1 MRISTRAQRL
11 RLSTRYKQHC
21 GSTCRFPSNKPDARR
36 HTTTAYATR
45 RPAGLSLWKVSCLFM
60 GGAENLERDRH
71 GMARSLLVPTACTR
85 ALAAPMLSMHVNL
98 SARHLR
104 NGLPRVHALQVRC
117 RASVSCSRTPPL
129 PGLHRL
135 APNGPAGRGEQ
146 LCITGQD
153 LSSVLVETSVYA
165 PSGLL

>member
-1 MRISTRAQRL
+1 MRIPTRAQRL
-11 RLSTRYKQHC
+11 RISTRYKQHC
-21 GSTCRFPSNKPDARR
+21 GSTCRFPSNRLDARQ
-36 HTTTAYATR
+36 HSTTPYATC
-45 RPAGLSLWKVSCLFM
+45 RPGGLSLWKVSRLFV

-71 GMARSLLVPTACTR
+71 GIARSLLVPTVCTR

-117 RASVSCSRTPPL
+117 RASVSCSRTPPFRV
-129 PGLHRL
+129 LHQL
-135 APNGPAGRGEQ
+135 TPNGPAGRGEQ

>member
-1 MRISTRAQRL
+1 MRVPAITQRMRIYTPQKQRCGSNLSLSFAKAHRSPAQHHH
-11 RLSTRYKQHC
+11 TRYT
-21 GSTCRFPSNKPDARR
+21 SS
-36 HTTTAYATR
+36 R
-45 RPAGLSLWKVSCLFM
+45 RPLTREGVTSLHSVAPKTWNVT
-60 GGAENLERDRH
+60 D
-71 GMARSLLVPTACTR
+71 MARSPTR
-85 ALAAPMLSMHVNL
+85 ADRMHACSCSAHAVHARQPL
-98 SARHLR
+98 SAPSR

-129 PGLHRL
+129 LGLHQL
-135 APNGPAGRGEQ
+135 TPNRPAGRGEQ